1 MIGLGSDH
9 RGVELKK
16 RIKILLN
23 GLKYE
28 YQDYGTD
35 SDERVDYP
43 HFAAQVAEA
52 VTKRECEKGILICGT
67 GIGMSIAANK
77 VPGIRAALC
86 YSVETAKA
94 AREHINANILVMGA
108 DHINPSLV
116 DEMVRVFLIT
126 EALEGRYAQRVEMIT
141 HLEKRQ
147 KR

>member
-16 RIKILLN
+16 EIKTLLN

-28 YQDYGTD
+28 YRDYGTD

-52 VTKRECEKGILICGT
+52 VTKGECEKGILICGT

-94 AREHINANILVMGA
+94 AREHNDANILVMGA
-108 DHINPSLV
+108 DHVNPSLV

-126 EALEGRYAQRVEMIT
+126 EALEGRYAQRVEMIAD
-141 HLEKRQ
+141 LEKQQR
-147 KR
+147 

>member
-16 RIKILLN
+16 KIKTLLN

-28 YQDYGTD
+28 YRDYGTD

-52 VTKRECEKGILICGT
+52 VTKGECEKGILICGT

-94 AREHINANILVMGA
+94 AREHNDANILVMGA
-108 DHINPSLV
+108 DHVNPSLV

-126 EALEGRYAQRVEMIT
+126 EALEGRHAQRVEMIAD
-141 HLEKRQ
+141 LEKRQ
-147 KR
+147 R

>member
-16 RIKILLN
+16 EIKTLLN

-28 YQDYGTD
+28 YRDYGTD

-52 VTKRECEKGILICGT
+52 VTKGECEKGILICGT

-94 AREHINANILVMGA
+94 AREHNDANILVMGA
-108 DHINPSLV
+108 DHVNPSLV

-126 EALEGRYAQRVEMIT
+126 EDLEGRYAQRVEMIAD
-141 HLEKRQ
+141 LEKQQR
-147 KR
+147 